1 MADDVKVKEAGNKGK
16 GKGKGKGDQSGPPP
30 KGPETHIARMMVRAL
45 WQQEWSAANPDKTS
59 AEKGTA
65 WKEVRTARLE
75 SELKKIRRALMSVK
89 RSGVTMVVSE
99 KAAKAAESDDEMPE
113 SAEE

>member
-1 MADDVKVKEAGNKGK
+1 MVDDVKVKESGNKGK
-16 GKGKGKGDQSGPPP
+16 GKGNGDQSGPPP

-45 WQQEWSAANPDKTS
+45 WQQEWTAENPDKTP
-59 AEKGTA
+59 AEKGAA

-75 SELKKIRRALMSVK
+75 SELKKIRRALMAVK
-89 RSGVTMVVSE
+89 KSGVTMVVSE
-99 KAAKAAESDDEMPE
+99 KAAKTAESDEELPE